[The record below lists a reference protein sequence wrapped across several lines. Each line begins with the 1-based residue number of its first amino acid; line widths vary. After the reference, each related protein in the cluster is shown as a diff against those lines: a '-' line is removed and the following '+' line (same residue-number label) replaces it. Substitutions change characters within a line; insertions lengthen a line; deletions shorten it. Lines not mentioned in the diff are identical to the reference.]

1 MRSMPRVSDEYLLQR
16 RRQILDAARAC
27 FMRNGFHATS
37 MQDVIAE
44 AGLSV
49 GAVYRYFKSKNEIV
63 AAIAEETIGAANQA
77 LAEVAEHEP
86 PLPLAMAMERA
97 VRIIH
102 AQTGAD
108 GLIRVALPVW
118 AEALRDPVLAEFV
131 AHTYRQ
137 LRDNFVRIAR
147 QAQRGG
153 ELGPDADPEAVGSV
167 LFGLMPGYALQR
179 VLIGEPTPEVFLAG
193 ITALLEAR
201 SKPAPATS
209 RPLRPDRRPAPAR
222 PGAERSA

>member
-1 MRSMPRVSDEYLLQR
+1 MRRVPRVSDDYLAQR

-63 AAIAEETIGAANQA
+63 AAIAEETIGAANGA
-77 LAEVAEHEP
+77 LAAVADEG
-86 PLPLAMAMERA
+86 LPLAEAMDRA
-97 VRIIH
+97 IHVIH
-102 AQTGAD
+102 AQTGPD

-131 AHTYRQ
+131 GKTYER
-137 LRDNFVRIAR
+137 LRGNFVRIA
-147 QAQRGG
+147 QNAQRAG
-153 ELGPDADPEAVGSV
+153 ELDADADPEGVGSV

-179 VLIGEPTPEVFLAG
+179 VLMGKPEPGEYVAA
-193 ITALLEAR
+193 IAALTRKA
-201 SKPAPATS
+201 KPAPATS
-209 RPLRPDRRPAPAR
+209 RPLRTDRRP
-222 PGAERSA
+222 

>member
-1 MRSMPRVSDEYLLQR
+1 MRRMPRVSDDYLAQR

-27 FMRNGFHATS
+27 FTRNGFHVTS

-63 AAIAEETIGAANQA
+63 AAIAEETVGAANDA
-77 LAEVAEHEP
+77 LTQVADEG
-86 PLPLAMAMERA
+86 LPLADAMQRA
-97 VRIIH
+97 VTVIH
-102 AQTGAD
+102 SQTGPD

-131 AHTYRQ
+131 SATYEK
-137 LRDNFVRIAR
+137 LRANFVRIAR
-147 QAQRGG
+147 QAQANG
-153 ELGPDADPEAVGSV
+153 ELSEDADPEAVGSV

-179 VLIGEPTPEVFLAG
+179 VLLGKPEPEDFVAG
-193 ITALLEAR
+193 FTAIA
-201 SKPAPATS
+201 KGAMPAPATN
-209 RPLRPDRRPAPAR
+209 RPLQTVRRP
-222 PGAERSA
+222 